1 MPTDFF
7 GISLLLLHA
16 AVVTVQVSVCALLIA
31 LTGGLSLA
39 VLRFLSKSRILHAV
53 IGLYIEI
60 FRNIPSLT
68 HLFIIYFGLP
78 YLGIR
83 LPSLVAA
90 ILGLGLIGAAVLADV
105 FRAGL
110 EAPSIGQREAAAA
123 AGMTPFVV
131 LRLIVLPQAWRV
143 SLPPIGN
150 YAVGLVKD
158 TSLVSAIAAPE
169 IMFSA
174 RQIVNETFQTT
185 LVYGLTALIYLAI
198 TVSLAKFIRLIERR
212 MEYL

>member
-1 MPTDFF
+1 MPTDLA
-7 GISLLLLHA
+7 GIGLLLLHGA
-16 AVVTVQVSVCALLIA
+16 IVTVKVSVGALLIA
-31 LTGGLSLA
+31 LGGGLGLA
-39 VLRFLSKSRILHAV
+39 VLRFLFSSRLLHWAV
-53 IGLYIEI
+53 GVYVEV

-78 YLGIR
+78 YFGIR
-83 LPSLVAA
+83 MSSMTAA
-90 ILGLGLIGAAVLADV
+90 ILGLGLIGAAVLTDV

-110 EAPSIGQREAAAA
+110 EAPSRGQSEAALA
-123 AGMTPFVV
+123 AGMTPFMV

-143 SLPPIGN
+143 SLPPTGN

-169 IMFSA
+169 IMFNA

-185 LVYGLTALIYLAI
+185 LVYGLTALIYLTI
-198 TVSLAKFIRLIERR
+198 TFCLSRSIRSIERR
-212 MEYL
+212 SEHP